1 MPQLQ
6 AWQQDING
14 TNLKIARGN
23 LGLTS
28 MDATK
33 RVCKSNVKKVDRVKL
48 WEAGEASPTYRQMEA
63 LANIYGVN
71 IFQFFVKER
80 LAATKAP
87 AVFRSDVS
95 RQTSYNLY
103 KFIDILRVRQKII
116 SRSMQDDD
124 FKKNDLV
131 GSGSDYEDPIRLAR
145 LIREKIGYE
154 PDQKDIRRDVIARLR
169 TLLHEQRIFVF
180 KTLSMR
186 PVDVAEMR
194 GMYLHDEYAPCIA
207 INRRDHKNSQLFSL
221 AHEIAHLFRADERVD
236 SIEFRH
242 FDSID
247 DKEEVFCNRV
257 AVDLLMPADSIPSP
271 QGGAYSLEDVK
282 DLAEK
287 YHVSTLVS
295 LFKLSSLGH
304 ISKSR
309 LEEFRTQLAK
319 EYASYN
325 AEQSIA
331 GQASKSGGN
340 YYNNMRDSNGVLFDE
355 FVFSLHIEGRLSAVE
370 AQNLLKMPLTE
381 VKP

>member
-1 MPQLQ
+1 MSQLKT
-6 AWQQDING
+6 WQQDINRI
-14 TNLKIARGN
+14 NLKIARSN
-23 LGLTS
+23 LGLSST
-28 MDATK
+28 DATE
-33 RVCKSNVKKVDRVKL
+33 RVCKSNVKKVDRVKF

-95 RQTSYNLY
+95 RQTSYSLY
-103 KFIDILRVRQKII
+103 KFIDILRVRQRII

-154 PDQKDIRRDVIARLR
+154 PNQKDIRWNAITHLR

-180 KTLSMR
+180 KTQSMR

-221 AHEIAHLFRADERVD
+221 AHEIAHLFRAEERLD
-236 SIEFRH
+236 SIESRH
-242 FDSID
+242 LDGIN

-257 AVDLLMPADSIPSP
+257 TADLLMPADSIPSP
-271 QGGAYSLEDVK
+271 QAGAYSLEDVK

-287 YHVSTLVS
+287 YQVSNLVS
-295 LFKLSSLGH
+295 LFRLSALGYIPRGKLA
-304 ISKSR
+304 
-309 LEEFRTQLAK
+309 EFRAQLAK
-319 EYASYN
+319 EYASYSTN
-325 AEQSIA
+325 QSA
-331 GQASKSGGN
+331 ASKPGKSGGN
-340 YYNNMRDSNGVLFDE
+340 YYNNMRDSNGTLFDE
-355 FVFSLHIEGRLSAVE
+355 FVFSLHTEGRLSAVE

-381 VKP
+381 VKS